1 MKIVQGM
8 PSEKAAMKP
17 HYSPCVR
24 PVLKVT
30 PNPRDILADYEL
42 SSAHGVGMSLLQRA
56 QAGSSD
62 GIGDEFCSV
71 PVYYSFP
78 PINDPFA
85 KSKTP
90 ASLLVGE
97 TDIDPS
103 EVIIDL
109 GDGLLGRAVG
119 GLCMVL
125 PSLIIVEPLRLDA
138 RASAVGIELC
148 QIRIPVEHITNCTL
162 HPEGG
167 VGRGCSGVP
176 VAGANEK
183 MEAGE
188 DAETQSQKQTQ
199 AQAET
204 QTQTQTQTQAK
215 CDAHTGAGALR
226 REASSLAPC
235 SRCLRIEWDSNDA
248 VGSRFVVITD
258 QGQGTR

>member
-1 MKIVQGM
+1 M
-8 PSEKAAMKP
+8 PSEKGVLKP
-17 HYSPCVR
+17 HYSPGVR

-42 SSAHGVGMSLLQRA
+42 TSAHMAGMSLLQRA
-56 QAGSSD
+56 QEAKTD
-62 GIGDEFCSV
+62 GVAHEFCSV

-85 KSKTP
+85 NCKTP
-90 ASLLVGE
+90 ASRASLLVGE
-97 TDIDPS
+97 TDVDPS

-138 RASAVGIELC
+138 RASVVGIELC
-148 QIRIPVEHITNCTL
+148 QIRIPVEHITHCTL
-162 HPEGG
+162 HTDGGVEVGRGG
-167 VGRGCSGVP
+167 VGGGSGVP

-188 DAETQSQKQTQ
+188 DAETQ
-199 AQAET
+199 
-204 QTQTQTQTQAK
+204 TQTQTQANG
-215 CDAHTGAGALR
+215 DAHTGAGTDALR
-226 REASSLAPC
+226 REASVAPC